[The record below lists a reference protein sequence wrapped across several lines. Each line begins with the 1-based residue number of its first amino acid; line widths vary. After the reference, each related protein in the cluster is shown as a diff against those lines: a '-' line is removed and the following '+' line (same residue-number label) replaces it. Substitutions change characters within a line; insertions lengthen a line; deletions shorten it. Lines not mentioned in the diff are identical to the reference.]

1 MYKQGNKD
9 GYYFIVLIVLWY
21 SFVVYYKYFV
31 IDQLSRFYMILKFF
45 MLRRV
50 KKDVENELF
59 DKVSLSILKK

>member
-1 MYKQGNKD
+1 MGIIY
-9 GYYFIVLIVLWY
+9 LIVLWY

-59 DKVSLSILKK
+59 DKVSLSI

>member
-59 DKVSLSILKK
+59 DKVSLSI